1 MNGIAFSCSRFYRKE
16 EKLLFRHNLTHY
28 SHLLQK
34 LNYIFESDHDGW
46 YVWYKNHLKI
56 GKIKIERIF
65 GALYLIN
72 NMSIWSNG
80 SIIYGVWKIPDAR
93 GLRLNPDTKICCYP
107 GSGGA
112 IRAPSHRNFSDLT
125 ASLCSN
131 FYFTWK
137 KCIDFWQKENS
148 AVLPRG
154 DRLLPFFRPG
164 ARFPDKVGFLKLVRP
179 QAAAKR
185 HTQTQSITH
194 HLHKHAKFDKTTCCT
209 KTLEKLKITI
219 LNLLT
224 DFLVT

>member
-1 MNGIAFSCSRFYRKE
+1 MASLSPVPDFTERKK
-16 EKLLFRHNLTHY
+16 KLLFRHNLTHY

-46 YVWYKNHLKI
+46 YVWYKNDLKI

-154 DRLLPFFRPG
+154 DRLLPFFSPG
-164 ARFPDKVGFLKLVRP
+164 GSIPG
-179 QAAAKR
+179 
-185 HTQTQSITH
+185 QSWFS
-194 HLHKHAKFDKTTCCT
+194 KASAPSGGR
-209 KTLEKLKITI
+209 EKAHPNAINYPSLA
-219 LNLLT
+219 
-224 DFLVT
+224 